1 MPAFASID
9 KIADWSG
16 RNHLVIGALGTLI
29 SIAALGISAAT
40 LWASQSEVIDHAHE
54 TSRNIAAVLV
64 GEIARTVDTS
74 NSTLIALA
82 SNFSNPAVRRMD
94 PTLRHDL
101 LFKRTIAPYM
111 TGMGVTDRHGQLIDG
126 CCGPN
131 HRWNFGNRD
140 YFTVHRDS
148 DNVGL
153 YMSDVYRARSRNGK
167 ESIAL
172 SRRIEPPS

>member
-1 MPAFASID
+1 
-9 KIADWSG
+9 
-16 RNHLVIGALGTLI
+16 
-29 SIAALGISAAT
+29 
-40 LWASQSEVIDHAHE
+40 
-54 TSRNIAAVLV
+54 
-64 GEIARTVDTS
+64 
-74 NSTLIALA
+74 
-82 SNFSNPAVRRMD
+82 MD

-167 ESIAL
+167 ESIA
-172 SRRIEPPS
+172 